1 MGKGIC
7 VFVREA
13 QAHLETPAYLC
24 LRILGW
30 SWVMWP
36 PLAGRKSGIQEPGL
50 SRLPQSCAT
59 GFIPWEGCC
68 TPSQNWVDK
77 EGMG

>member
-36 PLAGRKSGIQEPGL
+36 PLAGREIRNSGAGVVQIAPILCHWIHPLGRLLHPKSELG
-50 SRLPQSCAT
+50 
-59 GFIPWEGCC
+59 
-68 TPSQNWVDK
+68 
-77 EGMG
+77 